1 LRFFEFFCR
10 DKEYKIMSRIGKR
23 PITIPNKV
31 TVTIEGQQVTV
42 KGPKG
47 ELQRVLPKQVTI
59 EQEGETIQVRRR
71 DESKL
76 ARQRH
81 GLSRTL
87 VANMVEGV
95 SKGFE
100 RRLAIQGVGYRAQ
113 VQGRNLI
120 LNVGYSQPVEIVP
133 PEDVQLAVEGN
144 TNVIVSGINKE
155 IVGNTAAKIRA
166 VRPPEVYK
174 GKGIRYVGEMI
185 RRKAGKAGKK

>member
-1 LRFFEFFCR
+1 
-10 DKEYKIMSRIGKR
+10 MSRIGKR

-59 EQEGETIQVRRR
+59 EQEGETIHVRRR
-71 DESKL
+71 DESRL